1 MHPSLEISSWKLL
14 TFNNSTTL
22 SYNQRVLFQGLKIDA
37 RKFFFFLQEKYGL
50 PIIDF
55 NTVKQ
60 FFQERDIRTEK
71 VWCYGFTSD
80 TNYVFVTGD
89 EYISIAVLSMLSPP
103 EKLDFD
109 LFCSSINDILKR
121 KSLKLYEKDSYDIY
135 INYSVFLESLIK
147 NYKQQ
152 LNEELPKAPEV
163 LELSMDELNTNEKY
177 VKYKEFEYSKDY
189 NLWLSK
195 LRERAS
201 IQLQIQI
208 LLPIYFESL
217 VDLSFR
223 INLKKSLYHDK
234 KIYSVGN
241 QMKDVFSY
249 FEQLPLYKKF
259 EEIRKKC
266 FGVDDVMAVKFIEY
280 FNDNNSRKKRNKLL
294 HGNSLFFQNTNLKYY
309 VSKGYVIGF
318 PDRHNAIRMIAD
330 SLSHSMINDSVIEE
344 IEQHEIL
351 CNKFIDIFY
360 GQGAFRSIVKNVA
373 FGHNTIYGGDISI
386 GINNF
391 EDLYIPVEK

>member
-1 MHPSLEISSWKLL
+1 MHLSLEIKSWKLL
-14 TFNNSTTL
+14 VFNRTTTL

-37 RKFFFFLQEKYGL
+37 RKFYYFLQEKYG
-50 PIIDF
+50 PPSIDH

-60 FFQERDIRTEK
+60 FFQERDFRTEK

-80 TNYVFVTGD
+80 SNYVFVTGD
-89 EYISIAVLSMLSPP
+89 EYVSIAVLSLLSPP

-109 LFCSSINDILKR
+109 LFCNNINDILKR
-121 KSLKLYEKDSYDIY
+121 KSLKLYEKDSYDIF

-152 LNEELPKAPEV
+152 LGEELPKAPEL
-163 LELSMDELNTNEKY
+163 LEFSLNTVNSDENI
-177 VKYKEFEYSKDY
+177 VKYKEYEYTKYY
-189 NLWLSK
+189 NQWLK
-195 LRERAS
+195 MVLERAT

-217 VDLSFR
+217 VDLAFR
-223 INLKKSLYHDK
+223 INLKKSLYNDK
-234 KIYSVGN
+234 KIYPVGT

-249 FEQLPLYKKF
+249 FEQLPLYKKL

-266 FGVDDVMAVKFIEY
+266 FGVDEVKAEKFIEY
-280 FNDNNSRKKRNKLL
+280 FNDNSTRKKRNKLL
-294 HGNSLFFQNTNLKYY
+294 HGNSLFFKNTNLKYY

-351 CNKFIDIFY
+351 YNKFLDIFY
-360 GQGAFRSIVKNVA
+360 GQGAFHSIVKNVA

-386 GINNF
+386 GLNSF
-391 EDLYIPVEK
+391 ENLYIPVD